1 MDTARGVIASE
12 TRLSDGEL
20 ETAARRLRGHLAL
33 LIPEAEARL
42 GRLAEAGVEEARRRL
57 TAGPGLLGPGRYVH
71 CLAQSVLTLCDQLTP
86 TGCGVVLRW
95 SRDPRCVGLARLE
108 LRKALADWGLSVLE
122 DSAVLILSELLSNAG
137 LHARVTPEQVIET
150 RYFRSSGGLR
160 IEVHD
165 GSPDRPRPRTADPE
179 ASDGRGLLLV
189 EALANEWGV
198 AERVGPG
205 KVVWASLSVP
215 LVRPVERDG
224 S

>member
-1 MDTARGVIASE
+1 MTNTTQE
-12 TRLSDGEL
+12 
-20 ETAARRLRGHLAL
+20 
-33 LIPEAEARL
+33 P
-42 GRLAEAGVEEARRRL
+42 AGS
-57 TAGPGLLGPGRYVH
+57 T
-71 CLAQSVLTLCDQLTP
+71 
-86 TGCGVVLRW
+86 VVLRW
-95 SRDPRCVGLARLE
+95 SSHPRCVALARLE

-165 GSPDRPRPRTADPE
+165 GSAERPQRRVPDPE

-189 EALANEWGV
+189 DALADEWGV
-198 AERVGPG
+198 AERGGPG

-215 LVRPVERDG
+215 LVRPGEG
-224 S
+224 GCS